1 MEVKGT
7 LKYRKVQRTPQ
18 TGENAG
24 KKKWYATSV
33 TDREVDFEG
42 FVSHI
47 SDHGSPYSRGTIHG
61 VLMDA
66 LDHLQELIL
75 DGKSVRLSDLGL
87 FSIGMTSKAEDTKE
101 KVTAASVEGVHLIVR
116 NTKSWSNSELRK
128 KCKIQEYG
136 GYTGTDGEAPQ
147 AVVLPVAALN
157 RAAALTPARAAQV
170 LPAAVLSR
178 AAMGLNKALA

>member
-1 MEVKGT
+1 MEQKGT

-87 FSIGMTSKAEDTKE
+87 FSIGMSSKAEDTKE
-101 KVTAASVEGVHLIVR
+101 KV
-116 NTKSWSNSELRK
+116 
-128 KCKIQEYG
+128 
-136 GYTGTDGEAPQ
+136 
-147 AVVLPVAALN
+147 AVTQL

-170 LPAAVLSR
+170 LLVVEPKKAAEAALR
-178 AAMGLNKALA
+178 IAAMGLNKALA